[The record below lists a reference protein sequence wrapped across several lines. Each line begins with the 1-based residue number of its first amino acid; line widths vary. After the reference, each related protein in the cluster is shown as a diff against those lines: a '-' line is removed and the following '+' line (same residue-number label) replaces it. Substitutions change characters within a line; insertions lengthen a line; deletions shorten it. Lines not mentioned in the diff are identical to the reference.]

1 LNVRD
6 TFFNQIYEYTQQ
18 GEDIVIVSADLGAPS
33 LDAFRQDFGNRFIS
47 VGIAEQNLISVA
59 AGLSLAGKKV
69 ITYAL
74 NPFSVTRAFD
84 QIRNLMESMK
94 IPITLAMLN
103 VGTCSTEAGYSHMPI
118 ETLSIMRTFPHIQCV
133 TPSDETTAKAV
144 AEAAVFNFSPRL
156 IQFDKEC
163 SEQYYEKNQVQL
175 SGKPIVLGTGTDI
188 AVITYGIFAKRLRE
202 MIPIFQAEK
211 INLRILDCWVLPL
224 DKKDLL
230 KNLFN
235 CRAVLCIEDGR
246 LAGGLGSFIL
256 EILNQAQIQIPVKR
270 IGIQHNYSNLLLNR
284 AALFQLEH
292 LDDQSLLE
300 EIKKSYFSVMGDI
313 SENSHS

>member
-1 LNVRD
+1 MNVRD

-69 ITYAL
+69 IAYAL

-103 VGTCSTEAGYSHMPI
+103 VGTCSAEAGYSHMPLEALSLI
-118 ETLSIMRTFPHIQCV
+118 RTLPHIQCV

-144 AEAAVFNFSPRL
+144 AEASIFDPFPRL

-163 SEQYYEKNQVQL
+163 SGQYYEKNEVHL
-175 SGKPIVLGTGTDI
+175 SGKPIAFGTGTDVT
-188 AVITYGIFAKRLRE
+188 VITYGVFAKRLHD
-202 MIPIFQAEK
+202 MLPIFQAEK
-211 INLRILDCWVLPL
+211 INVRVLNCWVLPL
-224 DKKDLL
+224 DEKSLL
-230 KNLFN
+230 ENLSD
-235 CRAVLCIEDGR
+235 CRAVICIEDSQ
-246 LAGGLGSFIL
+246 LAGGLGSLVL
-256 EILNQAQIQIPVKR
+256 EIFNQAQIQIPIKR
-270 IGIQHNYSNLLLNR
+270 IGIQNNYSNLLLNR
-284 AALFQLEH
+284 TALFELEQM
-292 LDDQSLLE
+292 DNQSLLD
-300 EIKKSYFSVMGDI
+300 EIKKYYFSIKG
-313 SENSHS
+313 EHR